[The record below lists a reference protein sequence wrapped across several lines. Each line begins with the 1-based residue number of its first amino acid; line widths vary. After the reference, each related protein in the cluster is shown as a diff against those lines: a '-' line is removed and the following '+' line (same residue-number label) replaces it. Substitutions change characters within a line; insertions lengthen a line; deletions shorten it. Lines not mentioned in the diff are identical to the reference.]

1 MTNFLAPLLKSAL
14 NNAGDK
20 KTTSD
25 AAASAKAIQVLLPK
39 SPLPPT
45 TTRKFTSGQLIH
57 FRLHQHT
64 SCQTE
69 SPIVFTEISK
79 YLLSFTAQSPTNAAN
94 TTIKSPG
101 GSTTTTTTTASGAFV
116 WTNSTRAN
124 FKLSSRINF
133 ASLDKFKNVVNKDV
147 HFILANIV
155 TEDKSNEFSFRLH
168 LKREPVKSGNKKD
181 VITESYLELE
191 VRLLLNY

>member
-1 MTNFLAPLLKSAL
+1 MTKFFNIFLF
-14 NNAGDK
+14 
-20 KTTSD
+20 
-25 AAASAKAIQVLLPK
+25 I
-39 SPLPPT
+39 
-45 TTRKFTSGQLIH
+45 
-57 FRLHQHT
+57 
-64 SCQTE
+64 
-69 SPIVFTEISK
+69 
-79 YLLSFTAQSPTNAAN
+79 AQSPTNAAN

-191 VRLLLNY
+191 VKKNL